1 MSNVLSAAE
10 LFTIWAQGLV
20 EPVGM
25 FVVLVATSTLLMKNS
40 TDVDV
45 TLIEKYVHDVDTDTP
60 VLVRVSVPPLFVT
73 PNHVV
78 LESSFSKYTP
88 LVEIGET
95 VQTLDSPIRTVV
107 FESFE
112 LSRTL

>member
-60 VLVRVSVPPLFVT
+60 VLVRVSVPVFFVT

-78 LESSFSKYTP
+78 SASSFSKYIP
-88 LVEIGET
+88 LDVIGDT
-95 VQTLDSPIRTVV
+95 VHEFDSPILTVV